1 MFANILDKHMFTHAY
16 PYTIKIGGVHMEYY
30 RNLIIQMVKKIHN
43 IDFLIRIYSFVK
55 VKYDKENPSSDDE

>member
-1 MFANILDKHMFTHAY
+1 
-16 PYTIKIGGVHMEYY
+16 MEYY

-43 IDFLIRIYSFVK
+43 IDFLIRIHSFVK